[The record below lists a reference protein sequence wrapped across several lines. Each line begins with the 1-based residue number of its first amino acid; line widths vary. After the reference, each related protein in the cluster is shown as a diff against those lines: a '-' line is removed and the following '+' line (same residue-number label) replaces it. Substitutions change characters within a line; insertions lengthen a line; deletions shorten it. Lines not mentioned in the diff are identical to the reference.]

1 MYQERTASTIFTEQ
15 DGRDRLRD
23 LEAQERDRQINQ
35 DAEKKNPPFV
45 QLTRKRMP
53 DLRKHNTVNPLAVNI
68 FLFIA
73 EHMGRD
79 NILIC
84 STSVLVEEM
93 GKSRATVARAIKY
106 LKDEK
111 LLEAVKFGSC
121 TGYAVSGEYVWTTMS
136 LLETG
141 VASAEDIDTACRDG
155 FGHKMGPLQTADL
168 AGLDVTLAAIGNIYE
183 DTQDHKFAPP
193 GLLQRMVAAGQHGRK
208 TGRGFYQY

>member
-1 MYQERTASTIFTEQ
+1 
-15 DGRDRLRD
+15 
-23 LEAQERDRQINQ
+23 
-35 DAEKKNPPFV
+35 
-45 QLTRKRMP
+45 MP

-121 TGYAVSGEYVWTTMS
+121 TGYAVSGEYVWTTFNQPGRYAVFENAKALASKSENKSMIKKLATAFKNS
-136 LLETG
+136 L
-141 VASAEDIDTACRDG
+141 
-155 FGHKMGPLQTADL
+155 
-168 AGLDVTLAAIGNIYE
+168 
-183 DTQDHKFAPP
+183 
-193 GLLQRMVAAGQHGRK
+193 
-208 TGRGFYQY
+208 

>member
-1 MYQERTASTIFTEQ
+1 MYQERTSTIFTEQ
-15 DGRDRLRD
+15 DRLDRLRD
-23 LEAQERDRQINQ
+23 LEAQERDRQIKQ

-121 TGYAVSGEYVWTTMS
+121 TGYAVSGEYVWTTFNQPGRYAVFENAKALASKSENKSMIKKLATAFKNS
-136 LLETG
+136 L
-141 VASAEDIDTACRDG
+141 
-155 FGHKMGPLQTADL
+155 
-168 AGLDVTLAAIGNIYE
+168 
-183 DTQDHKFAPP
+183 
-193 GLLQRMVAAGQHGRK
+193 
-208 TGRGFYQY
+208 